1 MRQPYL
7 ILHSSCFFCVT
18 VYETE
23 NEILNLPFPSN
34 SDATSA
40 WQKKE
45 ANFST

>member
-23 NEILNLPFPSN
+23 NE
-34 SDATSA
+34 
-40 WQKKE
+40 
-45 ANFST
+45 NFKFAIPK